1 MILGYLVGIADRLFA
16 VAVADVVEQ
25 LLGEIVAAMLV
36 SYLWHS
42 KWV

>member
-1 MILGYLVGIADRLFA
+1 MILGYLVGIADRWFA